1 MLDRVIWPIALGE
14 TRERGETRD
23 VIGALKAYLQ
33 RFVQLLRRL
42 IEAGGPMS

>member
-1 MLDRVIWPIALGE
+1 MLDRVIWPIAFGE
-14 TRERGETRD
+14 TRERRDARD
-23 VIGALKAYLQ
+23 VIGTLKEYLQ